1 MYFLVLYSNYFFY
14 LPFQTWEAQTVTP
27 QHLLNATITL
37 WSQTYIL
44 GFKMSITPKKLQIV
58 ICCGIMI
65 CVGFFLSLFWK
76 IFFGGGKAFCFV
88 FNKTEEWSRVL
99 NVNEAGIMSQDLGEK
114 KSFTFSKLTFGSLH
128 LKKNT
133 MIQPSL
139 LSSSPQVPYFLAVL
153 ASDSFFAIQL
163 LEITFLLGSMCH
175 NCMFQHTRWHK
186 LAYYTSD

>member
-44 GFKMSITPKKLQIV
+44 GFKMSIIPQKLQIV

-65 CVGFFLSLFWK
+65 CVGVFLSLFWK

-114 KSFTFSKLTFGSLH
+114 KKLYFFQTYIRFLTFKKEHHDTTQSAFFIPSGSLFFSCTGFRLFLCH
-128 LKKNT
+128 PVTGNHISSWQYVPQLHVPTHKVAQT
-133 MIQPSL
+133 CL
-139 LSSSPQVPYFLAVL
+139 LY
-153 ASDSFFAIQL
+153 
-163 LEITFLLGSMCH
+163 
-175 NCMFQHTRWHK
+175 
-186 LAYYTSD
+186 